1 MDISTIMS
9 SQNQRKILIRFFLL
23 TSLSLQPFLSS
34 QLHQFITCQIWNVT
48 LSDELSCSGRRR
60 VCSYTTALLCLF
72 WLPFIRAL
80 DLSSRA
86 EGKVMFDHSSLLC
99 SLHFFSPLNLR
110 CSYSLHFLP
119 VSWESYGV
127 WDMLSIWG
135 SRTLLFVTLP
145 FPGDTAVW
153 SAYSWITWLSS
164 SLVNSSTLHVKNR
177 ASSCP
182 FTCGSS

>member
-9 SQNQRKILIRFFLL
+9 SSQNKRKVLIR
-23 TSLSLQPFLSS
+23 SLSLHPFLSS

-48 LSDELSCSGRRR
+48 LSDELSCSGRRRR

-86 EGKVMFDHSSLLC
+86 EGKVMFDHSSPLC

-119 VSWESYGV
+119 VSWASYGV

-135 SRTLLFVTLP
+135 SLDLAICDAAFPQWFCFLISVLMDNMTEQQLSEQFNSPCEEQCILMP
-145 FPGDTAVW
+145 FHLW
-153 SAYSWITWLSS
+153 E
-164 SLVNSSTLHVKNR
+164 
-177 ASSCP
+177 
-182 FTCGSS
+182 